1 MYTTKYCIS
10 LQVKF
15 WLHKKSD
22 YTGCIL
28 TKNMFQGLQYTN
40 HVVSHF
46 ASRASAMDP
55 DNIGAAALVPPKP

>member
-15 WLHKKSD
+15 WLHNKSD
-22 YTGCIL
+22 YAGCIL
-28 TKNMFQGLQYTN
+28 TRKYVSGAAVYKR
-40 HVVSHF
+40 VVSHF